1 MVSAAI
7 HNVVVTR
14 ERGPIRRRIRTVL
27 FALAL
32 PSLVFGQ
39 TGSAPARNTFRYP
52 TTPAAPLPAP
62 EVHPDRTVTFHL
74 RAPDASKVELNLT
87 PVGLK
92 PMIKGADGGW
102 SVTIGP
108 LEPEVHVYSFVVD
121 GVRAVDMS
129 NSAIAVGKGTHD
141 SLIEVPGSPA
151 RFDERQDVPRGVLH
165 IREYTSTVLKLRR
178 RVVVYVPPQYDSES
192 NRRFPVLYLRHGAAG
207 LEDTWSEVGRAGVI
221 ADNLVAQ
228 RKALPMIIVMPNGYA
243 NNLGDGASAEAVEA
257 TGKELMNEII
267 PMIEKNY
274 RVLNGR
280 ESRAIAGLSMGGG
293 QAFLTGLRNLDKFAW
308 VAEFSSGNISDVDFQ
323 LGKAAP
329 GFLDDPASTN
339 KRLRLLFLSCGT
351 EDPRYQGQ
359 LDLVDTLKKHNI
371 RHQWY
376 STPGAHE
383 WKVWR
388 HSLAELLPRLFQ
400 RAGS

>member
-1 MVSAAI
+1 MVPASI
-7 HNVVVTR
+7 RNVVVHSV
-14 ERGPIRRRIRTVL
+14 RGLIRRGILAILV
-27 FALAL
+27 ALAL

-39 TGSAPARNTFRYP
+39 TGSAPPPNTYRY
-52 TTPAAPLPAP
+52 TITPAARLTAP
-62 EVHPDRTVTFHL
+62 EVHPDRRVTFYL

-87 PVGLK
+87 PVGLR
-92 PMIKGADGGW
+92 PMVKNTDGMW

-108 LEPEVHVYSFVVD
+108 LEPEIHVYSFVVD
-121 GVRAVDMS
+121 GVRVVDMS
-129 NSAIAVGKGTHD
+129 NSAITVGRAIHD
-141 SLIEVPGSPA
+141 SLIEVPGAPA
-151 RFDERQDVPRGVLH
+151 RFDERQDVPHGVLH
-165 IREYTSTVLKLRR
+165 IREYTSNVLKLRR

-192 NRRFPVLYLRHGAAG
+192 NRRFPVLYLRHGSAG
-207 LEDTWSEVGRAGVI
+207 LEGTWSEVGRAGVI
-221 ADNLVAQ
+221 LDNLVAR

-243 NNLGDGASAEAVEA
+243 SDLGDGASAEAVEA

-280 ESRAIAGLSMGGG
+280 DFRAIAGLSMGGG

-323 LGKAAP
+323 LEKAVP

-371 RHQWY
+371 RHMWY

-400 RAGS
+400 PAGP

>member
-1 MVSAAI
+1 M
-7 HNVVVTR
+7 
-14 ERGPIRRRIRTVL
+14 
-27 FALAL
+27 
-32 PSLVFGQ
+32 
-39 TGSAPARNTFRYP
+39 
-52 TTPAAPLPAP
+52 
-62 EVHPDRTVTFHL
+62 
-74 RAPDASKVELNLT
+74 
-87 PVGLK
+87 
-92 PMIKGADGGW
+92 
-102 SVTIGP
+102 
-108 LEPEVHVYSFVVD
+108 
-121 GVRAVDMS
+121 
-129 NSAIAVGKGTHD
+129 
-141 SLIEVPGSPA
+141 
-151 RFDERQDVPRGVLH
+151 
-165 IREYTSTVLKLRR
+165 
-178 RVVVYVPPQYDSES
+178 
-192 NRRFPVLYLRHGAAG
+192 
-207 LEDTWSEVGRAGVI
+207 GRAGVI

-243 NNLGDGASAEAVEA
+243 NSLGDGASAEAVEA

-308 VAEFSSGNISDVDFQ
+308 VAEFSSGNISDVDFK
-323 LGKAAP
+323 LEKAVP
-329 GFLDDPASTN
+329 GFFDDPASMN

-359 LDLVDTLKKHNI
+359 LDLADALTKHNI

-400 RAGS
+400 PAGR